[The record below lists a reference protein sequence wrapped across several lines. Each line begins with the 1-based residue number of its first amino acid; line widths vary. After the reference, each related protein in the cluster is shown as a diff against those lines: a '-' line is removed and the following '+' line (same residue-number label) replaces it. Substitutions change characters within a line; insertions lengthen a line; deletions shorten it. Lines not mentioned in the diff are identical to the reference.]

1 MIYNLAMKLSNFRTT
16 IIGGCGH
23 VGLPLGVIL
32 ASKGIKVKLLDI
44 NQNSVNQVNNGKVPF
59 YEPGIEEL
67 LVSAV
72 DNGNIEATIN
82 PEVIGETEY
91 LIFVTG
97 TPLNSDFNP
106 QVDSVIQVINQ
117 YKSFFNSRHKII
129 LRSTVYPGTTLM
141 VTRILSGINENVYFC
156 PERIA
161 EGQAFKELQ
170 SLPQLIGSE
179 KHQDVKVI
187 EEYFSILGIRTLV
200 TSYENAEIIKLLTNT
215 WRYIKFG
222 VVNEMWLLCQQ
233 LGINF
238 NELRELMISD
248 YPRTQDL
255 PKSGFAGGPCL
266 IKDSRQLSHFFENK
280 FMFANTALQINNSIP
295 IALANI
301 IFNRF
306 DTKEMTI
313 GILGM
318 AFKKDSDDTRSSLAY
333 QLKEILETKTKQVLT
348 SDPFIKTDKSLVD
361 KNYLISQSEIIII
374 GAPHSEYENLEFE
387 KPVFNIW

>member
-1 MIYNLAMKLSNFRTT
+1 MMDVSTYNTT

-23 VGLPLGVIL
+23 VGLPLGVVL

-44 NQNSVNQVNNGKVPF
+44 NQNSVNLVNRGEVPF
-59 YEPGIEEL
+59 YEPGIKGL
-67 LVSAV
+67 LVSALIS
-72 DNGNIEATIN
+72 GNIEATTN
-82 PEVIGETEY
+82 PEVISDNEY

-97 TPLNSDFNP
+97 TPLNGEFNP

-117 YKSFFNSRHKII
+117 YKNYFNSQHKII
-129 LRSTVYPGTTLM
+129 LRSTVYPGTTSM
-141 VTRILSGINENVYFC
+141 VTSLLSTINENVYFC

-161 EGQAFKELQ
+161 EGQAIKELQ
-170 SLPQLIGSE
+170 SLPQLIGSK

-187 EEYFSILGIRTLV
+187 EDFFSILGIQTIV

-233 LGINF
+233 IGIDF
-238 NELRELMISD
+238 NEIRELMIRD

-306 DTKEMTI
+306 NTKEITI

-348 SDPFIKTDKSLVD
+348 SDPFIKTDKKLVD
-361 KNYLISQSEIIII
+361 KNYLISESEIIII
-374 GAPHSEYENLEFE
+374 GAPHSEYENLKFN